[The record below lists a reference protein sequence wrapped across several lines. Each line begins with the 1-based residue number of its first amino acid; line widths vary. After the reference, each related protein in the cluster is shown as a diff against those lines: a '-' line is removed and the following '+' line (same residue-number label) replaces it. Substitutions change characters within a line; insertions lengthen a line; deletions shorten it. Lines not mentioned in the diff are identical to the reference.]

1 MVLSY
6 FYAQLLPWSQGKKGS
21 LLVLGSANVDERC
34 LLHIVCDRVTKSI
47 LHVSGPTNSPR

>member
-21 LLVLGSANVDERC
+21 LLVLGSANVDERFRNM
-34 LLHIVCDRVTKSI
+34 LHDCVANSIV
-47 LHVSGPTNSPR
+47 L